1 MQLNC
6 LSPCLSEKKIDKAV
20 LALIL
25 ILFISA
31 VFVFGKAHKHEVKW
45 LKWCAG
51 IAAVA
56 MAVLGFVFI
65 L

>member
-31 VFVFGKAHKHEVKW
+31 VLVFWKVHKHEMKW
-45 LKWCAG
+45 LKWRAG
-51 IAAVA
+51 VVAVA
-56 MAVLGFVFI
+56 MAVLGVVFI